1 MALCTQLPGFKTRS
15 KLLRKMYE
23 EIRRNT
29 FRQEDADLYERIGC
43 GMGQMEFGLTM
54 EQVEILYNIEA
65 LKTEYDAEHTQWPI
79 HREALKSLK
88 REWLQEWKNY
98 ISAGLPSF
106 LQVDH
111 AVMHWY
117 TKEEL
122 IRKIEEN
129 EPQKPWLRLVL
140 LEAMLFEPYYP
151 LSTEQVKKGKETKE
165 IPSTK
170 YKDLNGPAGYNQK
183 DGDTFLEEFLTGS
196 YYQKGTIARLR
207 KSYQKAIR
215 EMKETLKTAITSMG
229 VAAGIALAAV
239 ATAGMF
245 APAIAVVLVGS
256 NFAGLSG
263 AALTSA
269 CLAYLGGGAIAAG
282 GAGMAGGTIAIV
294 GGGAVLGLGA
304 GSAVGG
310 GMTALSLAGKKNTI
324 LQSAKL
330 MVSVEEIF
338 LNGEKDL
345 AYSTSVYEQYV
356 KGIESIEK
364 SVVELR
370 LKADVAEAAEKKK
383 LNEQIKEAE
392 DSVRAMR
399 IARKS
404 MNRFISS
411 FEVGLSADTG
421 EPE

>member
-1 MALCTQLPGFKTRS
+1 
-15 KLLRKMYE
+15 
-23 EIRRNT
+23 
-29 FRQEDADLYERIGC
+29 
-43 GMGQMEFGLTM
+43 
-54 EQVEILYNIEA
+54 
-65 LKTEYDAEHTQWPI
+65 
-79 HREALKSLK
+79 
-88 REWLQEWKNY
+88 
-98 ISAGLPSF
+98 
-106 LQVDH
+106 
-111 AVMHWY
+111 
-117 TKEEL
+117 
-122 IRKIEEN
+122 
-129 EPQKPWLRLVL
+129 
-140 LEAMLFEPYYP
+140 
-151 LSTEQVKKGKETKE
+151 
-165 IPSTK
+165 
-170 YKDLNGPAGYNQK
+170 
-183 DGDTFLEEFLTGS
+183 
-196 YYQKGTIARLR
+196 
-207 KSYQKAIR
+207 
-215 EMKETLKTAITSMG
+215 
-229 VAAGIALAAV
+229 
-239 ATAGMF
+239 MF
-245 APAIAVVLVGS
+245 CNAAIAVVLVGS

-269 CLAYLGGGAIAAG
+269 CLAYLGGGA
-282 GAGMAGGTIAIV
+282 
-294 GGGAVLGLGA
+294 VLGLGA

-310 GMTALSLAGKKNTI
+310 GMTALSRAGKKNTI

-356 KGIESIEK
+356 KKIESIEK

-421 EPE
+421 EPR